1 MSKTIGN
8 GFITYADSTL
18 MTLNKKELIH
28 VIRVLE
34 QNLRNAEEVNNRQ
47 YKLLMKA
54 MDYSCGIAPYCSN
67 VCEVE

>member
-18 MTLNKKELIH
+18 MTLNKKDLIH
-28 VIRVLE
+28 IIRVLE

-47 YKLLMKA
+47 YELLNE
-54 MDYSCGIAPYCSN
+54 YSCGIASHCSM

>member
-18 MTLNKKELIH
+18 MTLNKKELVHI
-28 VIRVLE
+28 IRLLE
-34 QNLRNAEEVNNRQ
+34 QNLRNAEEANNRQ
-47 YKLLMKA
+47 YKLLM
-54 MDYSCGIAPYCSN
+54 DYSCGAAQSCSM

>member
-18 MTLNKKELIH
+18 MTLNKNELIH
-28 VIRVLE
+28 IIRVLE
-34 QNLRNAEEVNNRQ
+34 HNLINAEEVNNRQ
-47 YKLLMKA
+47 YKLL